1 MRKYRHK
8 DKQTGFSLLELMAT
22 VAVGGILLA
31 IGLPSFV
38 NLIKSNRLTTQT
50 NSVLTALH
58 LARNE
63 AINRG
68 HNIRVLPIVA
78 GTDWAPGWQVRLDVD
93 NSGTTD
99 VEDTVL
105 RSFDAIE
112 DATLI
117 GDDDNV
123 TYQSSGFITTTS
135 ANTITLTAYECTAE
149 DIRVISVKLSGLV
162 SSTRQACP

>member
-1 MRKYRHK
+1 MRKHRHK

-68 HNIRVLPIVA
+68 HNIRVLTIS
-78 GTDWAPGWQVRLDVD
+78 GDEDWAAGWQVWLDVNND
-93 NSGTTD
+93 GITD
-99 VEDTVL
+99 AEDTVL

-112 DATLI
+112 EATLV
-117 GDDDNV
+117 GDTDNV
-123 TYQSSGFITTTS
+123 TYQSSGFVDAVNS
-135 ANTITLTAYECTAE
+135 ITLTAYECTGE
-149 DIRVISVKLSGLV
+149 DIRVIDVKLSGLV
-162 SSTRQACP
+162 SSTRQICP